1 MTNTKKIFY
10 ILSVVMAVCSAI
22 IFTIYLATNSNKETA
37 FVPVTETTYSET
49 IAPVIEKETE
59 YFYFETNET
68 DVIKDIRIIPIGD

>member
-37 FVPVTETTYSET
+37 FVPVKETTYSET

-59 YFYFETNET
+59 YFHFETNET
-68 DVIKDIRIIPIGD
+68 DIIKDIRIIPIGD